1 MKEATYSIEEY
12 AKQPE
17 SLNSSEDII
26 RAAFAY
32 AKVTNA
38 DMKEAKKLVI
48 DFKNKEVE

>member
-1 MKEATYSIEEY
+1 MEEVTYSVEEF

-32 AKVTNA
+32 AGAIDA
-38 DMKEAKKLVI
+38 DMEEAKKLVK
-48 DFKNKEVE
+48 DFKNKEVK